1 MISKRLFW
9 FLKIIAY
16 GFFVIMFSSCA
27 SIIKGG
33 DQVMNIKTDPP
44 QAKCIISNLRSGQEV
59 AHVTTPSATVL
70 KKGDGYFSKGT
81 YKVSCEKEG
90 YEKKDVSLEGNL
102 SGWYVAG
109 NILIGGLIG
118 WFIVDPITGAMWYL
132 EPENVDL
139 TLSKKSEAPPTVG
152 SVIRDAVTPQAP
164 PQPVKVSD
172 KPVTP
177 APAQTPATS
186 SPTQTPTTA
195 VTPAQKP
202 AQTPQQEPKIIFI
215 K

>member
-1 MISKRLFW
+1 MKIQEISWLLKVLTIGLLLF
-9 FLKIIAY
+9 I
-16 GFFVIMFSSCA
+16 FSSCA

-33 DQVMNIKTDPP
+33 EQVMNIKTDPA
-44 QAKCIISNLRSGQEV
+44 QAKCVISNLRSGQEV

-102 SGWYVAG
+102 SGWYIG
-109 NILIGGLIG
+109 NIIFGGLIG
-118 WFIVDPITGAMWYL
+118 WFIVDPITGAMWNL

-139 TLSKKSEAPPTVG
+139 TLSKRGETPQSVG
-152 SVIRDAVTPQAP
+152 SVIKNMDTPQVP
-164 PQPVKVSD
+164 LQPVKASD
-172 KPVTP
+172 
-177 APAQTPATS
+177 TPATPIS
-186 SPTQTPTTA
+186 TP
-195 VTPAQKP
+195 
-202 AQTPQQEPKIIFI
+202 EPRAIFI